1 MAVTNRGS
9 ILIST
14 ANDIGSS
21 LVDVIGGEG
30 YSPNEWSKEV
40 NICGIAA
47 ADIPTALDNIEE
59 STPSGTDRGDI
70 SLDTANAV
78 GAVLNK
84 KFNTAR
90 GFKPSEWAS
99 AISKLTELEIKT
111 ASGAIASFNDGADD
125 VPTKSVKVS
134 LPASLS
140 GVSSVTE
147 TQTGRNLFDKDNANV
162 VNGYVDVSAF
172 NTGNANAKTIYI
184 PIKGGV
190 TYTVS
195 KTVGARF
202 SIATSDVIPTSGATY
217 TSRQA
222 GNTSA
227 SLTITAGANDTYLWA
242 WIFLEGTDTGTFS
255 DMLASIQIEVG
266 STAHAYEPYQ
276 TPTTYTASLGR
287 TIYGGTADVVNG
299 TGTDGYNK
307 ITLSSNLSGLTMAQ
321 IGTTGVYRVR
331 FNLSDA
337 KGAANTAVFNG
348 LCDYYASSTANQ
360 TYAQDE
366 GISINT
372 SGQCYIYDSRFN
384 TSTSLNDFKTWIDAN
399 PVNLCYELA
408 TPTDFTFTPITPT
421 PETALGVNNFWTDSG
436 DSEVK
441 YRADIDLDQE

>member
-299 TGTDGYNK
+299 TGKSSYGNIDMGTLTWQYDSANTRFFTVGLVSVIKRGTSGWITDLAVDAPYTVASGTQNDKTISEYASTGYVYIK
-307 ITLSSNLSGLTMAQ
+307 DTDYTDTTAFKASLSGKYLT
-321 IGTTGVYRVR
+321 Y
-331 FNLSDA
+331 
-337 KGAANTAVFNG
+337 
-348 LCDYYASSTANQ
+348 
-360 TYAQDE
+360 
-366 GISINT
+366 
-372 SGQCYIYDSRFN
+372 
-384 TSTSLNDFKTWIDAN
+384 
-399 PVNLCYELA
+399 PLA

-421 PETALGVNNFWTDSG
+421 PKTALGVNNFWADSG